1 MEMEMVGNDPSLY
14 RDIIKKLAYPVLLIE
29 IVNEEIDHYRLFEV
43 NEAACALL
51 KLPEKEL
58 MEKDVMSLVSHLS
71 PLAFSTV
78 KHLFFKNKKFTTI
91 LDVPDGNG
99 TMIPVELNVSL
110 IDIEGKRMVFCLLKE
125 YSTPCCYHE
134 VLKEEN
140 NYLNTIMNTTQSIVL
155 VLDKEGRIAHWNKF
169 TEAFS
174 GYLLEEVQYLTF
186 WELFLEKDEENRIIN
201 NYLSGKIPSDYENYW
216 LIKNGEKRHIKWKN
230 VVFNDPAGN
239 IEYVVAT
246 GVDITE
252 QVHSLNEL
260 ENSKEKY
267 KTLVSSMD
275 DFVFTIDQS
284 LTVMSVFGKW
294 IESNG
299 FTKEMFEGESIEKIF
314 NGSRLHLDA
323 ARQALSGK
331 TTEFEWE
338 FTINDKKHY
347 FHSVLSPI
355 ILKDHVIKKVVGVTR
370 DITEK
375 KTLEEH
381 HKRIYEA
388 VTSGVVLQDSTGKI
402 VYANKNASD
411 ILGYNKE
418 ALITMSS
425 MNEEWEALNDSGD
438 GISGEEHPAMKTLR
452 TGESHSN
459 VEMSIYNPARNEKRW
474 ILVDTRA
481 IFELGSSEK
490 IEYVISTFRDIT
502 KKKEMDLL
510 LKQSE
515 KLALVGQLAS
525 GIAHEIRNPLTG
537 IMGFLKLIEE
547 GDDKNKLFDFLPVIK
562 TELEQINRFTDEF
575 IELSH
580 SQDDE
585 WTDVEMVGIIQS
597 ALTAVGTDLNGK
609 QITTVIESDFHDG
622 LLLHGIKPQLKQ
634 LFINLFKNSIEAMS
648 PAGHLI
654 VKLDRVEDKARIRVI
669 DNGKGISKARLKH
682 LCEPYYSI
690 KEKGTGLGLM
700 RCLKITHQHNGKI
713 SFDSEEGKGT
723 VVTIELSCLE

>member
-1 MEMEMVGNDPSLY
+1 MEMVGNDPSLY
-14 RDIIKKLAYPVLLIE
+14 RDIIKNLAYPVLLIE
-29 IVNEEIDHYRLFEV
+29 IVDEEIDHYRLLEM
-43 NEAACALL
+43 NEAACALFEL
-51 KLPEKEL
+51 YEEEL
-58 MEKDVMSLVSHLS
+58 MEKGVMSLLSHLT
-71 PLAFSTV
+71 PLAYSTIKAILLKNG
-78 KHLFFKNKKFTTI
+78 KHSTI
-91 LDVPDGNG
+91 LDLPVGNG
-99 TMIPVELNVSL
+99 SMIPMEVNASL
-110 IDIEGKRMVFCLLKE
+110 TRLDGKPIIFCMLKE
-125 YSTPCCYHE
+125 YSAPCCYHE

-140 NYLNTIMNTTQSIVL
+140 NYLNTIMDTTQSIVL
-155 VLDKEGRIAHWNKF
+155 ILDKEGRISHWNKF
-169 TEAFS
+169 TEAFT
-174 GYLLEEVQYLTF
+174 GYLLEEVQYMKF
-186 WELFLEKDEENRIIN
+186 WELFLEKDEENRIID
-201 NYLSGKIPSDYENYW
+201 NYLSGKIPTEYENYW
-216 LIKNGEKRHIKWKN
+216 MTKNGERKYIKWKN
-230 VVFNDPAGN
+230 SVFNDSIGN
-239 IEYVVAT
+239 LEYVVAT

-252 QVHSLNEL
+252 QVHSLYEL

-275 DFVFTIDQS
+275 DFVFTIDQT

-299 FTKEMFEGESIEKIF
+299 FTKEMFEGKSIENIF
-314 NGSRLHLDA
+314 NGSSMHLDA

-331 TTEFEWE
+331 TTEFEWDFKIE
-338 FTINDKKHY
+338 GKKHY

-355 ILKDHVIKKVVGVTR
+355 VIKNQRIKKIVGVTR

-375 KTLEEH
+375 KTLEDH
-381 HKRIYEA
+381 HKRIYDA

-402 VYANKNASD
+402 VYANKNACD
-411 ILGYNKE
+411 ILGYSEE
-418 ALITMSS
+418 ALFTMSS
-425 MNEEWEALNDSGD
+425 MDEEWKAVNDSGEALP
-438 GISGEEHPAMKTLR
+438 GEEHPGMLTLKT
-452 TGESHSN
+452 GVPHSN
-459 VEMSIYNPARNEKRW
+459 VEMAIYNPARNEKRW
-474 ILVDTRA
+474 ILVDTKA
-481 IFELGSSEK
+481 IFELGSSDK

-510 LKQSE
+510 LIQSE

-585 WTDVEMVGIIQS
+585 WADVEIVGIIQS
-597 ALTAVGTDLNGK
+597 ALTAVGTELNNK
-609 QITTVIESDFHDG
+609 QITSVIESDFHEG

-654 VKLDRVEDKARIRVI
+654 VKLDRVENKARIRVI
-669 DNGKGISKARLKH
+669 DNGKGISQARLKH

-700 RCLKITHQHNGKI
+700 RCLKVTHQHNGKI

-723 VVTIELSCLE
+723 VVTIELSYLG

>member
-1 MEMEMVGNDPSLY
+1 MEMVGNDPSLY
-14 RDIIKKLAYPVLLIE
+14 RDIIKNLAYPVLLIE
-29 IVNEEIDHYRLFEV
+29 IVDEEIDHYRLFEM
-43 NEAACALL
+43 NEAACAFF
-51 KLPEKEL
+51 KLSEEEL
-58 MEKDVMSLVSHLS
+58 MEKGVMSLLSHLS
-71 PLAFSTV
+71 PLAYSTIKALFLKNG
-78 KHLFFKNKKFTTI
+78 KHSTI
-91 LDVPDGNG
+91 LDLPVGIG
-99 TMIPVELNVSL
+99 TMIPVEVNASL
-110 IDIEGKRMVFCLLKE
+110 TCIDGKRIIFCMLKE
-125 YSTPCCYHE
+125 YSPPCCYHE

-155 VLDKEGRIAHWNKF
+155 ILDKEGRIAHWNTF
-169 TEAFS
+169 TETFT
-174 GYLLEEVQYLTF
+174 GYLLEEVQYMKF
-186 WELFLEKDEENRIIN
+186 WDLFLEKDEENRIID
-201 NYLSGKIPSDYENYW
+201 NYLSGKIPAEYENYW
-216 LIKNGEKRHIKWKN
+216 MTKNGKRKYVKWKN
-230 VVFNDPAGN
+230 VVFNDPTGN

-299 FTKEMFEGESIEKIF
+299 FTKEMFEGKSIKKIF
-314 NGSRLHLDA
+314 NGSIMHLNA
-323 ARQALSGK
+323 ARQALSGY
-331 TTEFEWE
+331 TTEFEWD
-338 FTINDKKHY
+338 FTINGKKHY

-355 ILKDHVIKKVVGVTR
+355 VIKNQSIKKIVGVTR

-388 VTSGVVLQDSTGKI
+388 VTSGVVLQDPTGKI
-402 VYANKNASD
+402 VYANKNATD
-411 ILGYNKE
+411 ILGYSKE

-425 MNEEWEALNDSGD
+425 MNEEWEAVNDSGED
-438 GISGEEHPAMKTLR
+438 LPGEEHPGMITLK
-452 TGESHSN
+452 TGEPHSN
-459 VEMSIYNPARNEKRW
+459 VEMAIFNPVRNEKRW
-474 ILVDTRA
+474 ILLDTRA

-502 KKKEMDLL
+502 EKKEMDLL

-547 GDDKNKLFDFLPVIK
+547 GHDKNKLFDFLPIIK

-585 WTDVEMVGIIQS
+585 WTDVEIVGIIQS
-597 ALTAVGTDLNGK
+597 ALTAVGTELNDK

-622 LLLHGIKPQLKQ
+622 LLLHGIQPQLKQ
-634 LFINLFKNSIEAMS
+634 LFINLFKNSIEAMAS
-648 PAGHLI
+648 AGQLI
-654 VKLDRVEDKARIRVI
+654 VKLDRKEDKARIRVI
-669 DNGKGISKARLKH
+669 DNGKGISQARLKH

-700 RCLKITHQHNGKI
+700 RCLKVTHQHNGKI
-713 SFDSEEGKGT
+713 YFDSEEGKGT

>member
-1 MEMEMVGNDPSLY
+1 M
-14 RDIIKKLAYPVLLIE
+14 
-29 IVNEEIDHYRLFEV
+29 
-43 NEAACALL
+43 
-51 KLPEKEL
+51 
-58 MEKDVMSLVSHLS
+58 
-71 PLAFSTV
+71 
-78 KHLFFKNKKFTTI
+78 
-91 LDVPDGNG
+91 
-99 TMIPVELNVSL
+99 
-110 IDIEGKRMVFCLLKE
+110 
-125 YSTPCCYHE
+125 
-134 VLKEEN
+134 
-140 NYLNTIMNTTQSIVL
+140 
-155 VLDKEGRIAHWNKF
+155 
-169 TEAFS
+169 
-174 GYLLEEVQYLTF
+174 
-186 WELFLEKDEENRIIN
+186 
-201 NYLSGKIPSDYENYW
+201 SGKIPSDYENYW
-216 LIKNGEKRHIKWKN
+216 VIKNGEKRYIKWKN
-230 VVFNDPAGN
+230 VVFNDLTGN
-239 IEYVVAT
+239 LEYVVAT

-323 ARQALSGK
+323 AQQALSGK

-669 DNGKGISKARLKH
+669 DNGKGISQARLKH